1 VNDPAV
7 SIIIVNWNGRQHL
20 ARCLPSLLAQSYRDF
35 EIILVDNASTDG
47 SAAFVRE
54 HYPQV
59 RLLENDQN
67 LGFAAPNNQGI
78 RAARGPC
85 IVTLNN
91 DTELPPDWLQALVEA
106 AQAHPEVGA
115 FASLVLF
122 DDRRTLIDSAGLSV
136 TLAGMGCQNRMGED
150 ARRVTGPEEVFGACA
165 AAALYRRALLDDVGL
180 FDEDYFAYYEDVDL
194 AWRAR
199 LLGWRALLV
208 PGARAYHVHS
218 ATGGRGTP
226 LKRRL
231 INRNKVWTVLKDYPS
246 PAWAACLPLILA
258 YNLAAALWPLL
269 RGDPF
274 PWLGAWEGIRRARV
288 ALGKRAAIQSR
299 RSVPFRRLLPL
310 MGCFRRPLAGWQAR
324 RRVGRL

>member
-1 VNDPAV
+1 MSPTL
-7 SIIIVNWNGRQHL
+7 SIVIVNWNGRQHL

-59 RLLENDQN
+59 RLLENERN
-67 LGFAAPNNQGI
+67 LGFAAPNNQAI
-78 RAARGPC
+78 RAARGPY

-91 DTELPPDWLQALVEA
+91 DTRLPPGWLQALVEA
-106 AQAHPEVGA
+106 AQAHPEMGA
-115 FASLVLF
+115 FASLIVF
-122 DDRRTLIDSAGLSV
+122 DDRRTMIDSAGLSV

-150 ARRVTGPEEVFGACA
+150 ARRVTQPEEVFGACA

-199 LLGWRALLV
+199 LLGWRAMLV
-208 PGARAYHVHS
+208 PEAQAYHVHS

-231 INRNKVWTVLKDYPS
+231 INRNKVWTTLKDYPS
-246 PAWAACLPLILA
+246 PACLGFLPLILA
-258 YNLAAALWPLL
+258 YDLTAALWPLL
-269 RGDPF
+269 RADPY
-274 PWLGAWEGIRRARV
+274 PWLGMWEGICHARV

-299 RSVPFRRLLPL
+299 RAVPFRRLMPL
-310 MGCFRRPLAGWQAR
+310 MGCFRRPLAGWRAR
-324 RRVGRL
+324 RKVGQL